1 MLTMGYNHRLTWF
14 NTKGVLHMKPARSRI
29 SWNGDL
35 DIWGLLYTTPFKRIL
50 PFKLNFWKKYRHF
63 FLGLCVKKEKKFPS
77 FSLHTFEKLH
87 IWLWE
92 ELYNL

>member
-35 DIWGLLYTTPFKRIL
+35 DIWGLLYTAPFKRIL
-50 PFKLNFWKKYRHF
+50 LFKLIWKKYRYIF
-63 FLGLCVKKEKKFPS
+63 FRSECKKKKFPS
-77 FSLHTFEKLH
+77 FRLSTFEK
-87 IWLWE
+87 
-92 ELYNL
+92 